1 MCGPFPGTN
10 RCCLTIRE
18 KFNRERRAGEIVI
31 AFNDNSFL
39 TFRDDLTIAYCLHK
53 SLSSFKEAWHAGA
66 PFDNVKRY
74 DHLTTR

>member
-1 MCGPFPGTN
+1 
-10 RCCLTIRE
+10 
-18 KFNRERRAGEIVI
+18 VI

-39 TFRDDLTIAYCLHK
+39 TFRDDLTVAYCLHK
-53 SLSSFKEAWHAGA
+53 SLSSFKEAWQVGA